1 MHSATAT
8 FPKRKINQYLINQVS
23 TSTPE
28 QLILKVYDFAISSCL
43 KQDMPKTNDALQVLI
58 NSLNFEDARAKEIS
72 AGLLNLYIFCQHQM
86 RKKNFQAVQ
95 KILSELRDTW
105 QAALQKRQ

>member
-1 MHSATAT
+1 MHTATAKY
-8 FPKRKINQYLINQVS
+8 PQEKINQYLINQVS
-23 TSTPE
+23 ASTPE

-43 KQDMPKTNDALQVLI
+43 KHDMLKTNDALQVLI

-72 AGLLNLYIFCQHQM
+72 VGLLNLYIFCQNQM

-95 KILSELRDTW
+95 KILSELRETW
-105 QAALQKRQ
+105 QAALRKGQ